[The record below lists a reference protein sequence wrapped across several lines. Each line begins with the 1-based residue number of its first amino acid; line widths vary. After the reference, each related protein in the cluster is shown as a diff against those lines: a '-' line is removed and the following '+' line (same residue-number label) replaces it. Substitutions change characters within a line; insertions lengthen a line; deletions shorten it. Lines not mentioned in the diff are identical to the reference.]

1 MFNFLFLQPDARLVT
16 RNALLYLHIMFKPLG
31 LFSARCPDPTCRRP
45 TCFFAH
51 GESSSS
57 GVVPPKPAALVTSKP
72 VKAERRSSVEGLK
85 REDKGLST
93 GTRDARGDTAQETK
107 PAERIEK
114 VVKKAKVEMSGKG
127 TPQSV
132 LPGARPTGVITK
144 PLPVTKPNVSVD
156 KI

>member
-1 MFNFLFLQPDARLVT
+1 MT

-31 LFSARCPDPTCRRP
+31 LFNARCPDPTCRRP

-57 GVVPPKPAALVTSKP
+57 GEVPSKLAASTTSKP
-72 VKAERRSSVEGLK
+72 VKAERGISVEVLK
-85 REDKGLST
+85 REDKGVST
-93 GTRDARGDTAQETK
+93 GTRDSRGDTAQEAK
-107 PAERIEK
+107 PPVAVERVEK

-132 LPGARPTGVITK
+132 LPGARPKGVITK
-144 PLPVTKPNVSVD
+144 PQPVSKPTVSAD